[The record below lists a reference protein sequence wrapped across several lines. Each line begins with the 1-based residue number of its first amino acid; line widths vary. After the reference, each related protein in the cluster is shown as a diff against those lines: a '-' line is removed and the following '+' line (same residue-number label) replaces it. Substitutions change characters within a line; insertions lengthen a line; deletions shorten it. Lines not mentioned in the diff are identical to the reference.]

1 MPAPLLY
8 LVRHAEVIIRGD
20 REPPE
25 WPLSPQGLEDA
36 HDLARAPLW
45 SSVALVASSPEKK
58 TRATAR
64 PIAEAAGLEVRVEPD
79 LREVDR
85 GATPLVS
92 ADEYHALVAAHFA
105 APDES
110 VSGWEPAGRASAR
123 VVACIERIASES
135 DGPACIVSH
144 GLVLSHYLAHLRG
157 LDSPS
162 VEEWRAIALPAVA
175 VVDLESREVRSPF
188 ASLMEFMGRA
198 E

>member
-25 WPLSPQGLEDA
+25 WPLSPRGEEDA
-36 HDLARAPLW
+36 HDLARAPVW
-45 SSVALVASSPEKK
+45 STVALVASSCEEKTK
-58 TRATAR
+58 ATAQ
-64 PIAEAAGLEVRVEPD
+64 PIAEAAGVEIRVEPD

-105 APDES
+105 SPDQS
-110 VSGWEPAGRASAR
+110 VSGWEPAGQARAR
-123 VVACIERIASES
+123 VAACIDRVASES

-144 GLVLSHYLAHLRG
+144 GLLLSHYLAHVRE

-162 VEEWRAIALPAVA
+162 VEEWRAIGMPAVA
-175 VVDLESREVRSPF
+175 VVDLESRELLAPF
-188 ASLMEFMGRA
+188 ASLMEFMGRSD
-198 E
+198 